1 LVAVQVK
8 GHGKEPSAPQ
18 SAAVARLGLWRASLP
33 VLGGA
38 GIQGMQPALEEPAMS
53 AANILASAIIAFM
66 LAYCVQLVRSHP
78 VTTNWSASEVMTDRD
93 V

>member
-1 LVAVQVK
+1 
-8 GHGKEPSAPQ
+8 
-18 SAAVARLGLWRASLP
+18 
-33 VLGGA
+33 
-38 GIQGMQPALEEPAMS
+38 MS